1 MRTSAS
7 EHLSQDQVMARLAST
22 FSALIKE
29 QIDAVERYLAR
40 PADDPDEADIAGLVE
55 LAVRLVERSAEW
67 LGVGEVASLALELRE
82 TLLQLGQLRPEQR
95 EEMAAHCR
103 VALAAEE
110 RLAERL
116 RAEGFGALL
125 HHAGI
130 VGDAVEQL
138 RAGLSSAKSQAFP
151 GSRSSSRGV
160 IDEDVSN
167 VGPSENLLALTFEIK
182 NALVHQNDR
191 IASMSE
197 TVGETLRSA
206 QTAVAEWE
214 TIVKKLERR
223 RIQSEESPEEAP
235 VAGKALTVHQNLQDL
250 ISGLRSL
257 SQELGQLLSLQYAL
271 ERRARDLDENLLWEF
286 LDPLDRFVDDLYSAV
301 TRRDGENRRTT
312 LTLQTGGVGFEP
324 EIGSI
329 LLPLLV
335 RLLESARPSDEG
347 GAEEEIRLTAA
358 REGLEARIALE
369 GTCCFDEQ
377 AERDLMK
384 ALAGL
389 GGFATI
395 ERLMPTGTSIHLQF
409 PMARSLRSF
418 LIVEASGQRIA
429 LPWSAVERI
438 HASPED
444 LGWDGSAARTVHP
457 LGSLFQAGTPESGDP
472 HGEAPAEGAGRAPGE
487 SAARPAGF
495 GRPVAVIRS
504 GGESAVVGFDRIVW
518 RENARLTPL
527 PARLYPVDEVLGGI
541 VAPDNSVTLVLNP
554 AGLVRRLAASE
565 GGA

>member
-1 MRTSAS
+1 
-7 EHLSQDQVMARLAST
+7 MARLAST

-29 QIDAVERYLAR
+29 QVDAVERYLER
-40 PADDPDEADIAGLVE
+40 PADDPDDGDIAGLVE

-95 EEMAAHCR
+95 EEMIAHCR
-103 VALAAEE
+103 VALAAEQ
-110 RLAERL
+110 RLAEQL
-116 RAEGFGALL
+116 RAEGFGALV

-130 VGDAVEQL
+130 VSDAVEQL
-138 RAGLSSAKSQAFP
+138 RAGLSSAKAQAFP
-151 GSRSSSRGV
+151 RGVTRGV
-160 IDEDVSN
+160 IDEDVTS
-167 VGPSENLLALTFEIK
+167 VGPSENLLALMFEIK

-191 IASMSE
+191 IASMTE
-197 TVGETLRSA
+197 TVAESLRSA
-206 QTAVAEWE
+206 QSVLVEWE

-223 RIQSEESPEEAP
+223 RIQSEEAIEDGPL
-235 VAGKALTVHQNLQDL
+235 GGRALTVHQTLQDL
-250 ISGLRSL
+250 TSGLRSL

-286 LDPLDRFVDDLYSAV
+286 LDPLDRYVDDLYSAV
-301 TRRDGENRRTT
+301 TRRDGETRRTM

-329 LLPLLV
+329 LLPLLI
-335 RLLESARPSDEG
+335 RLLESARPCEEG
-347 GAEEEIRLTAA
+347 CEEEEIRLTAA

-369 GTCCFDEQ
+369 GTCCFDEG
-377 AERDLMK
+377 AERALME

-395 ERLMPTGTSIHLQF
+395 ERLMPAGTSIHLQF

-418 LIVEASGQRIA
+418 LIVEAAGQRIA

-444 LGWDGSAARTVHP
+444 MAWDGSTRRPVHA
-457 LGSLFQAGTPESGDP
+457 LGSLFLSGAIAD
-472 HGEAPAEGAGRAPGE
+472 AEHDGAASRAPGE
-487 SAARPAGF
+487 PAPHPP
-495 GRPVAVIRS
+495 GRPVAVVRS

-518 RENARLTPL
+518 RENARLSPL
-527 PARLYPVDEVLGGI
+527 PPRLYPVDEVMGGI

-554 AGLVRRLAASE
+554 AGLVRRLSAAE
-565 GGA
+565 LAE